1 MGNSIEKIW
10 KEGFLKSDAL
20 IAPKLNNLYTQKS
33 KHIIDKFNNMFRINI
48 IAIVAGSL
56 LVIPFT
62 YWNGIP
68 YLGVFMF
75 FILNTLAYINYKL
88 WKSLD
93 KVDKNVNSF
102 QYLKSFDEWMKK
114 QKSIN
119 RKFARIMYP
128 AFFTV
133 MILSIWLGDFGGTI
147 PGQELINEIISN
159 YPDTLLIFGLPAY
172 GLIGFIIIIVILI
185 IFGGKIYNLD
195 VNLVYGRIFTK
206 LDELV
211 SDIEEL
217 RA

>member
-1 MGNSIEKIW
+1 
-10 KEGFLKSDAL
+10 
-20 IAPKLNNLYTQKS
+20 
-33 KHIIDKFNNMFRINI
+33 
-48 IAIVAGSL
+48 
-56 LVIPFT
+56 
-62 YWNGIP
+62 
-68 YLGVFMF
+68 MF

-119 RKFARIMYP
+119 RKFAKVMYP
-128 AFFTV
+128 AFFIA
-133 MILSIWLGDFGGTI
+133 MILGFWLGDFGGSI
-147 PGQELINEIISN
+147 PGQILVNEIIAN

-172 GLIGFIIIIVILI
+172 GVVGFLFIITLLI

-195 VNLVYGRIFTK
+195 VNLVYGRIFSK
-206 LDELV
+206 LDDLV

-217 RA
+217 RS

>member
-1 MGNSIEKIW
+1 MEKSIEKIW
-10 KEGFLKSDAL
+10 REGFLKSDAL

-33 KHIIDKFNNMFRINI
+33 KHIVDKFNRMFRKNL
-48 IAIVAGSL
+48 IAIVGGS
-56 LVIPFT
+56 VFAVTFT
-62 YWNGIP
+62 YWCGIP
-68 YLGVFMF
+68 YMGVFTF

-102 QYLKSFDEWMKK
+102 QYLKSFDTWMKK

-128 AFFTV
+128 AFFIA
-133 MILSIWLGDFGGTI
+133 MILGFWLGDFGGSI
-147 PGQELINEIISN
+147 PGEILINDIISN
-159 YPDTLLIFGLPAY
+159 HPNTSLIFGLPAY
-172 GLIGFIIIIVILI
+172 GVIGVVIITAILV
-185 IFGGKIYNLD
+185 IFGGNIYNFD
-195 VNLVYGRIFTK
+195 VNLVYGRIFSK
-206 LDELV
+206 LDDLV